1 MRIIVI
7 IVIRSVEI
15 LARFRIISDTFLRFF
30 LIFELTRIAYS
41 RCIEADYCCRCMSII
56 IIIIPVSYTHLT
68 LPTILRV

>member
-30 LIFELTRIAYS
+30 FNFRTNPHRIQ
-41 RCIEADYCCRCMSII
+41 
-56 IIIIPVSYTHLT
+56 
-68 LPTILRV
+68 